1 MSSRE
6 LVAIFHQ
13 FAEKSHG
20 LAPAAAEILHKFEE
34 ILQIFSLSLSLRL
47 SLKEKT
53 IGLAGTGVYHKI
65 KMCVHFF
72 DKIPQLSTFVAVG
85 LI

>member
-34 ILQIFSLSLSLRL
+34 ILQIFSLSLSPAKFEGKNHWF
-47 SLKEKT
+47 SWNWS
-53 IGLAGTGVYHKI
+53 ISQ
-65 KMCVHFF
+65 
-72 DKIPQLSTFVAVG
+72 D
-85 LI
+85 